1 MLREIV
7 YSSFALLM
15 ALVVLPGCRGPAA
28 APDSRLKVVAT
39 TTIVGDVVHQIG
51 GEAIDLTVLLSPGS
65 DPHSFSPAPQ
75 DVAAISDADVVF
87 INGAGL
93 EEFLTDLLENAG
105 GEAELID
112 LSQDLAL
119 LKFAGAEHDE
129 GAHEGEHDEGAHE
142 GDEHEG
148 EHHHEMDPHIWT
160 SPRNV
165 LIWTVSI
172 ELTLS
177 RLDAVNAKTYQTNA
191 AAYRE
196 ELAALDAWIV
206 EQIAQIPEA
215 RRVLLTD
222 HLAFD
227 YLAAHYG
234 LEQLGAVVP
243 GYSTAA
249 QPSAQDIAALE
260 DAIRA
265 YAVPAIFVGST
276 VNPALSQRVAED
288 TGIQL
293 VFLYTGSLTDPDGDA
308 PSYLAY
314 MRCNVNAIVAA
325 LK

>member
-1 MLREIV
+1 MLRKIV
-7 YSSFALLM
+7 SFSFALMMVL
-15 ALVVLPGCRGPAA
+15 AILPGCRGPAA
-28 APDSRLKVVAT
+28 SPDGRLKVVAT
-39 TTIVGDVVHQIG
+39 TTIVGDVVRQIG

-105 GEAELID
+105 GETEVID
-112 LSQDLAL
+112 LSKDLAL
-119 LKFAGAEHDE
+119 LKFAGDEHDE
-129 GAHEGEHDEGAHE
+129 GAHAGDEHAGEHDDGAHY
-142 GDEHEG
+142 
-148 EHHHEMDPHIWT
+148 HEMDPHTWT

-165 LIWTVSI
+165 LTWVTSI
-172 ELTLS
+172 EQTLS
-177 RLDAVNAKTYQTNA
+177 RLDAVNAKTYQANA

-196 ELAALDAWIV
+196 ELTALDAWIV

-215 RRVLLTD
+215 HRMLVTD
-222 HLAFD
+222 HLAFG

-234 LEQLGAVVP
+234 LEQLGAVVS
-243 GYSTAA
+243 GYSTLA

-288 TGIQL
+288 TGIKL
-293 VFLYTGSLTDPDGDA
+293 VFLYTGSLTDSAGDA
-308 PSYLAY
+308 PTYLAY
-314 MRCNVNAIVAA
+314 VRYNVTAIVAA